1 MHMRLAMALWFLFLS
16 SSIFAAEEV
25 AEVSGE
31 WSGIFGTQLTF
42 GGDTLVALD
51 VEDIFGDVEESKV
64 KAGEIFGVFV
74 GGAYRFASAPIQL
87 QATAGLHYAG
97 VFAENGDASFRRLP
111 VELILFA
118 NAGAHRIG
126 AGVTHHINPEFE
138 TDLDFGAD
146 IETDFD
152 DSSGFVLQYDYVINN
167 RYGIGIR
174 YVNIEYEPKVPAFF
188 RPIKVDGSHGGII
201 FTYMW

>member
-1 MHMRLAMALWFLFLS
+1 MRMRWAITLGLSFLS
-16 SSIFAAEEV
+16 SSIFAAEGV
-25 AEVSGE
+25 AEVSGD
-31 WSGIFGTQLTF
+31 WSGVAGAQLTL
-42 GGDTLVALD
+42 GGDTLITLD
-51 VEDIFGDVEESKV
+51 VEDIFGDVEQSKI
-64 KAGEIFGVFV
+64 KAGEVFGAFV
-74 GGAYRFASAPIQL
+74 GAAYRFASSPIQL

-97 VFAENGDASFRRLP
+97 IFAENGDASFRRLP

-126 AGVTHHINPEFE
+126 AGVTHHISPEFK

-146 IETDFD
+146 LKTDFND
-152 DSSGFVLQYDYVINN
+152 ATGLVLQYDYVINT

-188 RPIKVDGSHGGII
+188 TPIDVDGSHGGII